1 MTDAPGVRCAL
12 LLALLA
18 AALAP
23 PAAAQPSGPELADE
37 KLYFPPCPEYA
48 ADYTFDCYHD
58 YPEVE
63 SFLRR
68 AADAHPDLAA
78 LDSLGESYQG
88 RAIWMMTITDPSTGA
103 PDTKPALWVDG
114 GIDANEVVTVEAALG
129 LVHRLLEADTERV
142 RALLRTRTFYIVPM
156 AMPDANQ
163 LHHRTPIE
171 PRDVS
176 LRPYDEDGDGR
187 KDEDPPEDLDGDGEI
202 LTMRKQTPD
211 GDFVPDTTD
220 TRLLRERKPGDECP
234 CYDVYLEGIDND
246 GDGKYQEDRYGG
258 VDPNRNYPG
267 NWAPGGSGG
276 PFPGSEKGVRAMLD
290 FIAYHPEIAASQHL
304 HSTGGVVLR
313 PPSVA
318 SMELPAADRSLYVD
332 LSERGLEVTGYDLAT
347 SVYDWNWP
355 PGSGNR
361 KSGQIWRDAD
371 GALHGGSSYPAP
383 GGSIDGMYLNFGV
396 LAFANEI
403 YAMGTDYDGDGT
415 ITEAEQLRYSDE
427 EMDGYAFEEYEEYEH
442 PTLGTVEIGGW
453 RKFGYNNPPPDE
465 LAAEV
470 RKNVDFMLMQAAHT
484 PLLRVGDVETTDLGD
499 GVWRVRVEARNAGY
513 QPTALAIRQ
522 EQGAADPVRI
532 RLDGVEVLSAETERM
547 LGVLEGHSRTETTW
561 VVRGQSGDAFE
572 VVLQHPNGGVDRA
585 EVTLP

>member
-1 MTDAPGVRCAL
+1 
-12 LLALLA
+12 
-18 AALAP
+18 
-23 PAAAQPSGPELADE
+23 
-37 KLYFPPCPEYA
+37 
-48 ADYTFDCYHD
+48 
-58 YPEVE
+58 
-63 SFLRR
+63 
-68 AADAHPDLAA
+68 
-78 LDSLGESYQG
+78 
-88 RAIWMMTITDPSTGA
+88 
-103 PDTKPALWVDG
+103 
-114 GIDANEVVTVEAALG
+114 
-129 LVHRLLEADTERV
+129 
-142 RALLRTRTFYIVPM
+142 
-156 AMPDANQ
+156 
-163 LHHRTPIE
+163 
-171 PRDVS
+171 
-176 LRPYDEDGDGR
+176 
-187 KDEDPPEDLDGDGEI
+187 
-202 LTMRKQTPD
+202 
-211 GDFVPDTTD
+211 
-220 TRLLRERKPGDECP
+220 
-234 CYDVYLEGIDND
+234 
-246 GDGKYQEDRYGG
+246 
-258 VDPNRNYPG
+258 
-267 NWAPGGSGG
+267 
-276 PFPGSEKGVRAMLD
+276 MLD

-403 YAMGTDYDGDGT
+403 YSMGTDYDGDGT

-585 EVTLP
+585 QVTLP